1 MFTVRAGYSN
11 DIEIASSAERVREF
25 FVDIRNFA
33 DLMPGVMQVHTD
45 AKGVAHWK
53 VQTDIPVVGQILQ
66 KFVLQLTE
74 NSEERVEWAP
84 LRTEAENFLRY
95 SADFFEK
102 AKNTTLVH
110 FSQMVELRRRSA
122 RDLHY
127 LAGIAGETIISNE
140 MSKRITEMIRTFI
153 ERAKERLETGPKV

>member
-25 FVDIRNFA
+25 FLDIRNFA
-33 DLMPGVMQVHTD
+33 DLMPGVQQVHTD

-127 LAGIAGETIISNE
+127 LAGLAGETIISNE